1 MTNEEMSKRIE
12 ELESK
17 RFYLSMKDR
26 WSSADFEL
34 DRKWWTEILDLE
46 KKLGRR

>member
-17 RFYLSMKDR
+17 RFYLSMKDH
-26 WSSADFEL
+26 WTSADFET

-46 KKLGRR
+46 KELGRR

>member
-12 ELESK
+12 ELEAK
-17 RFYLSMKDR
+17 RFYLSMKDH
-26 WSSADFEL
+26 WSNEDFET